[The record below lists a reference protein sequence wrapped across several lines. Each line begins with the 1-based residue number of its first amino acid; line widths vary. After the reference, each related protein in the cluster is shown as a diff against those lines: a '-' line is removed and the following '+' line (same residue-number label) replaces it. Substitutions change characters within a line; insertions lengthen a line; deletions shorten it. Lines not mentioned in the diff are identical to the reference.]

1 VHKEVWGVQRET
13 EGVFNVFSGLFFN
26 SFSLLFL
33 SLVSLSMFSLSLTLS
48 LFRRRRPAAGGGA
61 AVFSGETT
69 PKPKLY
75 TPNPFVFS
83 H

>member
-13 EGVFNVFSGLFFN
+13 EGVFNVFSGFFFN

-33 SLVSLSMFSLSLTLS
+33 SLVSLSMFSLSLSHPFTFPS
-48 LFRRRRPAAGGGA
+48 PAAGGGA